1 MTLNSTSRY
10 PAHQDW
16 LASLVVCVIALPLSL
31 GIALAS
37 DTPIEA
43 GLVAAVVGGVVAG
56 LLSGAP
62 LVASGPAAGLIAMVL
77 QFNIQL
83 GFQGLL
89 LATVA
94 AGLFQILFAVF
105 RAGKWFLKVPAAVL
119 EGMLGAI
126 GLIIL
131 LGQVHA
137 LLGAAV
143 PRGVMA
149 SLQSFSSSWSQGVGA
164 PVFWIGLVSVG
175 IQVFWSKLFPRL
187 KLVPGALPAV
197 LLGTLG
203 SLSFEMPRVEVAPF
217 LDFVSQQ
224 SSSIFSVALQISSW
238 TSAILG
244 AGISL
249 ALVASAESLLTARA
263 VSGLAQSAGVP
274 MKLNLDRELV
284 AQGAAN
290 LVSGL
295 LGGLPVTGVIVRSAA
310 NVNSGARTH
319 WSTVLHGV
327 WIALLVIVGAAALK
341 SIPIAALASVLV
353 VTGVRLLNLGGFWK
367 EWQHSRAQAG
377 VWAVTFVSIVAT
389 DLLKGLGV
397 GLVVAALIAVLG
409 REKQTTG

>member
-1 MTLNSTSRY
+1 MPQSSTPRF

-16 LASLVVCVIALPLSL
+16 LASLVVCVVALPLSL

-89 LATVA
+89 LATVL
-94 AGLFQILFAVF
+94 AGVFQLLFAAC
-105 RAGKWFLKVPAAVL
+105 RTGKWFLKIPVPVL

-126 GLIIL
+126 GLMIF
-131 LGQVHA
+131 LGQIHA
-137 LLGAAV
+137 LFGAQV
-143 PRGVMA
+143 PRGVSA
-149 SLQSFSSSWSQGVGA
+149 SFKAFSSSWTQGVGT
-164 PVFWIGLVSVG
+164 PVFWIGLSSIAV
-175 IQVFWSKLFPRL
+175 QVLWVRLFPRF
-187 KLVPGALPAV
+187 KLIPGALPAV
-197 LLGTLG
+197 LIGTLA
-203 SLSFEMPRVEVAPF
+203 SLSFEMPRVEVEPF
-217 LDFVSQQ
+217 LDFISVH
-224 SSSIFSVALQISSW
+224 SSSMIPLLSQFSSW
-238 TSAILG
+238 SGAIVA
-244 AGISL
+244 AGFSL

-263 VSGLAQSAGVP
+263 VAGLANAAQVP

-327 WIALLVIVGAAALK
+327 WVALLVIVGAAALK
-341 SIPIAALASVLV
+341 WIPIAALASVLV
-353 VTGVRLLNLGGFWK
+353 VTGLRLLNLGGFWE

>member
-1 MTLNSTSRY
+1 MPLSLPTDR
-10 PAHQDW
+10 PQAQDW
-16 LASLVVCVIALPLSL
+16 LASLVVCVVALPLSL

-37 DTPIEA
+37 GTPIEA

-94 AGLFQILFAVF
+94 AGLFQILFAVV

-149 SLQSFSSSWSQGVGA
+149 SLQSLSTSWSLGVGA
-164 PVFWIGLVSVG
+164 PVFWIGLASIG

-197 LLGTLG
+197 LLGTLV
-203 SLSFEMPRVEVAPF
+203 SLPFEMPRIQVAPL

-224 SSSIFSVALQISSW
+224 SASIFRIALQLSSW

-263 VSGLAQSAGVP
+263 VAGLAQSAGVP
-274 MKLNLDRELV
+274 MKLSLDRELV
-284 AQGAAN
+284 AQGASN
-290 LVSGL
+290 FISGL
-295 LGGLPVTGVIVRSAA
+295 LGGLPITGVIVRSAA

-327 WIALLVIVGAAALK
+327 WVALLVIVGAAVLK

-353 VTGVRLLNLGGFWK
+353 VTGMRLLNLGGFWK

-377 VWAVTFVSIVAT
+377 VWAITFVSIVAT
-389 DLLKGLGV
+389 DLLKGLGI
-397 GLVVAALIAVLG
+397 GLLAAALVAVL
-409 REKQTTG
+409 RRRKQTTG